1 MKIILSIEQIKLPN
15 FILINVVFLI
25 NSSNNLDFGSNI
37 MELEKV
43 YQ

>member
-25 NSSNNLDFGSNI
+25 NSPNNLDFGSNI

>member
-15 FILINVVFLI
+15 FILINIVFLI